1 MTPKG
6 NTMRIVIVGATGLI
20 GTQLVDILQAAG
32 HDVIP
37 ASPSTGVDTVTG
49 EGVAAA
55 FHGAD
60 VVVNLPNSR
69 SFDDDELMRF
79 FETSTRTVV
88 AAAEAAGV
96 RHHVL
101 LSIVGAD
108 RMTNIGY
115 MRAKVAQERI
125 VEQSET
131 PYTIVRSTQFFEYLP
146 SVIEVAADDETVP
159 LSPVLMQPVAATDVS
174 AMLAEV
180 TTSEPENGMSE
191 FAGPE
196 ALPLVELGRRI
207 LRARHDPRTVVTN
220 ARAGYFYAEV
230 TDESLTPGHDRA
242 LPHRLAET
250 TLDQWVATLADS
262 AVTR

>member
-1 MTPKG
+1 MK
-6 NTMRIVIVGATGLI
+6 IVIVGATGLI
-20 GTQLVDILQAAG
+20 GTRLVGILQAAG

-37 ASPSTGVDTVTG
+37 ASPSTGVNTVTG

-55 FHGAD
+55 FQDAD
-60 VVVNLPNSR
+60 VVIDLPNSR

-88 AAAEAAGV
+88 DAAKTAGV

-125 VEQSET
+125 VEQGQT

-146 SVIEVAADDETVP
+146 FVIEVAADDETVP
-159 LSPVLMQPVAATDVS
+159 LSPVLMQPVAAADVS
-174 AMLAEV
+174 ALLAEV
-180 TTSEPENGMSE
+180 ATTEPENGVTE

-196 ALPLVELGRRI
+196 ALPLVEFGRRI
-207 LRARHDPRTVVTN
+207 LRARNDHRAVVTSP
-220 ARAGYFYAEV
+220 RVGYFYAEV
-230 TDESLTPGHDRA
+230 TDKSLTPGHDPA
-242 LPHRLAET
+242 VPHRLADT
-250 TLDQWVATLADS
+250 TFAQWSVALTPAQ
-262 AVTR
+262 R